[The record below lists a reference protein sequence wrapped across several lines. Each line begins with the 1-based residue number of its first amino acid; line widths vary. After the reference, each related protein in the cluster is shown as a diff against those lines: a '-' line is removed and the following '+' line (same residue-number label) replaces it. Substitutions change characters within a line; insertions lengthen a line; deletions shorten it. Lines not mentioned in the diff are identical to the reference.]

1 MVNEL
6 DAVQPPAQP
15 SYDNT
20 TGNELDQLQANGNSQ
35 APQLPST
42 VSATPEPMQQAP
54 TAQNDVN
61 AGPPMPFWKRILTG
75 ALAGL
80 AGGAGAHNWGQAL
93 GGGVAGEMKQQ
104 QQAFENQQQ
113 QQSLASQI
121 RFRDA
126 QDAFNTANLTQNQ
139 QRLDL
144 LKAADRDR
152 AQQSADKHAQMLTA
166 LGATVTPV
174 PVGAAGPGPATAF
187 LTQAST
193 HPDGAAV
200 SGWSVPGPDTMY
212 AVSFDGENGPQAQ
225 YGVYAKTAKAFG
237 LPVFDKTMVLGLPRQ
252 KQMTT
257 EQLPQQFL
265 LGSDES
271 GKPYG
276 KGEEAQLR
284 AAISQAESKVKDLS
298 SQPEDSRD
306 DQALTLWQTRLS
318 HLNTSMAAI
327 NDTNNAQTDRQVK
340 VAGARGVAN
349 NMSKV
354 VDAIDPSNGTI
365 TPMTNADRLKTG
377 AAAAAPGMKAGSAQA
392 QINDIVTGSQAARQ
406 AVQNVTPLSIA
417 QVGELSQVMNHDSDP
432 TVRHDMF
439 NAFLN
444 KNALTESQKD
454 FVVALNQLNERALS
468 LRNVAGM
475 GQASDQMRSAIR
487 ATLPSAASGDKSL
500 MLKQLDAFDQQ
511 VQQLAGGM
519 AKVRG
524 LAGNGPSAQTPAPQT
539 HVFDSRAWAAANPGK
554 DVNAAIAY
562 AKQQGYTVR

>member
-1 MVNEL
+1 MADPTIDEQPQALQTIDPSTGFQPQQLPSPQPDAPAPQTGNVNP
-6 DAVQPPAQP
+6 DAFPSQPAQVGGP
-15 SYDNT
+15 APT
-20 TGNELDQLQANGNSQ
+20 VEQ
-35 APQLPST
+35 APQ
-42 VSATPEPMQQAP
+42 
-54 TAQNDVN
+54 
-61 AGPPMPFWKRILTG
+61 PFWKTLLRG

-80 AGGAGAHNWGQAL
+80 AGSAGAHNWGQAL
-93 GGGVAGEMKQQ
+93 GQGVGGEMKQRQ
-104 QQAFENQQQ
+104 QDFQNQQQ
-113 QQSLASQI
+113 QQAQASQI

-126 QDAFNTANLTQNQ
+126 QDAYNTATLTQNQ

-144 LKAADRDR
+144 LTAADRDR
-152 AQQSADKHAQMLTA
+152 AQQAADKHAQMLTS

-174 PVGAAGPGPATAF
+174 PVGSAGSGPATAF

-225 YGVYAKTAKAFG
+225 YQVYSKAAKAFG

-265 LGSDES
+265 LGSDEQ

-284 AAISQAESKVKDLS
+284 AAIAAAQSKVKDLS
-298 SQPEDSRD
+298 GQPEDSRD

-327 NDTNNAQTDRQVK
+327 NQTNDAQTDRQVK

-349 NMSKV
+349 NMSRV
-354 VDAIDPSNGTI
+354 VDAVDDTGTLR
-365 TPMTNADRLKTG
+365 PMTNAERLKTG
-377 AAAAAPGMKAGSAQA
+377 AVAAAPAMKAGSAQA
-392 QINDIVTGSQAARQ
+392 QVNDIVTGSQAARK
-406 AVQNVTPLSIA
+406 AVENVTPLSIA

-432 TVRHDMF
+432 TVRHDML

-444 KNALTESQKD
+444 KNSLTEPQKD

-511 VQQLAGGM
+511 VQQLRGGM
-519 AKVRG
+519 AKVPG
-524 LAGNGPSAQTPAPQT
+524 LAGAHSSTAVPQRPAGVPANAQWDAGTRT
-539 HVFDSRAWAAANPGK
+539 WHL
-554 DVNAAIAY
+554 
-562 AKQQGYTVR
+562 